1 MDDGSSNPTEWCL
14 MGRLSTMQFL
24 GKEVVFYGAGCHLYF
39 INMVTQEN
47 SFYKA
52 NNARCGDGIRYYV
65 GHRTLNFFCFAENCG
80 NPSIFVMSYPKFEII
95 SILEG
100 GSKEGYIAMGF
111 SETSVLVSLGSLPYF
126 NMTVWNWRR
135 GEKLGSSRSHIH
147 RQKQLIRCN
156 TVNPVRV
163 SQLGMKTT
171 KLHIWD
177 ILMCGK
183 KCIMTHHKVKIP
195 QEKPAPL
202 VLTYWTLEG
211 MLYVLDNDGSAYLVN
226 SEYLL
231 EKVITHNKSG
241 PLMPSFTMW
250 KGDFA
255 IAGPNNVIRFY
266 KRSVNTWNLYNSL
279 NPPEAITRLKSN
291 RSDVLLGLTDRAYL
305 VKIDPE
311 NKKYDFI
318 KTNETEF
325 HNICMV
331 YPVGQYICLL
341 SQGNMVSVVEIATGN
356 VVSRYDLMGTALT
369 IAGNPEF
376 PYIGIGYINGI
387 LELLSIYDPSKP
399 VTMAHFNL
407 TTNQISNV
415 YFSEFGRVLVAADV
429 AVGEFFVLEG
439 IPGGHI
445 QVKATVSTNC
455 QVADYMLVPSTNCYR
470 LFVVPV
476 TSNEFIKGNKV
487 IRYCIMDN
495 HQVNV
500 KEYRFADTDRTYS
513 RILST
518 AKINRDRVFYVMP
531 FDSKD
536 IEEVETRRG
545 DNMIRVL
552 NTFETGHQ
560 VWRNGFYIDKYH
572 AVTWS
577 YDGFIIARTAD
588 MDRVIGHAL
597 PHHRRKGGVKKA
609 YIDPLGKYIVSLGND
624 NIVACTNLVDNEPD
638 YEMQEN
644 LIKLLNSNRYS
655 ILFQRKTIGFDP
667 GPTMRDYTW
676 LEVDKM
682 RRIDRERKIHE
693 EEKASIYAEFN
704 EIKVALKALLNQNLE
719 GPENERL
726 DLVEFNLDTKY
737 FDEIKEKNRV
747 ECKDTEQYI
756 KKYVA
761 AIYSVC
767 DRIKK
772 LFYNTMAVQKRKI
785 VGLSTAINVES
796 YSLLP
801 PDGRKMEELNWV
813 LEQLKLERFVNEND
827 QFAPWKPMVEA
838 DRNNLLSQPP
848 QVPVVKKKQIE
859 DLEEESESIVIDKE
873 TIIAMAGSTAHNFIE
888 ISPYKYDQL
897 ETQTFYQL
905 QLQSAITYSD
915 IVRLREYFNKE
926 FENLMQTKTREM
938 LQIKE
943 KNQRLRYIVD
953 EINYF
958 STDQIFI
965 KIADP
970 LWTAY
975 ENIDMMVTIQDS
987 QVPISPYISPSEQ
1000 AILDAKAAEAERIRL
1015 LLLADDFK
1023 ERALMAMM
1031 NGVLEVRWEDEL
1043 KKDVPLPKC
1052 MLEKEPEEFNE
1063 DDLRAVKDY
1072 EEKVKFLNSERERY
1086 KNILDQEYT
1095 RIVSQI
1101 RESVK
1106 KFDSRV
1112 NDLLHLRIK
1121 VDEAIIQ
1128 EVLILCKERM
1138 KLLDLLAYADKE
1150 LELKKTMVG
1159 NEELIHSVEHLINSL
1174 QDSVMDCR
1182 NQIDAVQNREKFLDK
1197 NLKKDMAEFNQ
1208 VIQEASVK
1216 LLKRRP
1222 KVNYKNLN
1230 SHTTLQALARAVIT
1244 KVRPPTLLD
1253 ECIEYLNA
1261 LDHLDNYVGV
1271 PPTVDEE
1278 AYAVICKHR
1287 RLRIE
1292 HEIKLKSATVSLAEA
1307 EATVAILQKRLYQ
1320 KKDVNVRSMADLA
1333 QVRTDR
1339 LQRMRN
1345 VQMQIVLKQG
1355 YVEVPMHGNISDFQ
1369 DAILISRKEV
1379 EDINALILENG
1390 RIKLNS
1396 MRHTMTFHR
1405 EIMKMEWTHRKLR
1418 MHIEDLQEELNDINH
1433 LKVTKEMQVY
1443 LKGKE
1448 KALPFEVGL
1457 ELLKNS
1463 YEIILKEKKMG
1474 VVKLKKQINILKE
1487 DSKKLDLQISDINVD
1502 VCECKLDKDWELDV
1516 EDKKQIEERLQ
1527 SLAKRSRMIRK
1538 IQENHQNILLLQT
1551 ELELL
1556 RLKTYPTIKYKI
1568 LS

>member
-1 MDDGSSNPTEWCL
+1 MEDGSSNPTEWC
-14 MGRLSTMQFL
+14 MIGRLSTMQFI
-24 GKEVVFYGAGCHLYF
+24 GKEVIFYGAGCHLYF
-39 INMVTQEN
+39 INMVTKEH

-52 NNARCGDGIRYYV
+52 NNAMCGDGIRYYA
-65 GHRTLNFFCFAENCG
+65 GHRSLNFFCFAENCG

-100 GSKEGYIAMGF
+100 GSKEGYIAMAF
-111 SETSVLVSLGSLPYF
+111 SECSVLVSLGSLPYF
-126 NMTVWNWRR
+126 NLTVWNWRR

-147 RQKQLIRCN
+147 RQKQIIRCN
-156 TVNPVRV
+156 TVNPVRI
-163 SQLGMKTT
+163 SQLGLKTA

-183 KCIMTHHKVKIP
+183 KCIMTHHKVKMP

-202 VLTYWTLEG
+202 VMSYWSPEG
-211 MLYVLDNDGSAYLVN
+211 MLYALDNDGSAYIIN
-226 SEYLL
+226 SEYIL
-231 EKVITHNKSG
+231 EKIITHNKMGSK
-241 PLMPSFTMW
+241 LPSFTMW
-250 KGDFA
+250 KGDFV
-255 IAGPNNVIRFY
+255 ITGPNTEIRFY
-266 KRSVNTWNLYNSL
+266 RRTTNTWSLYNSL
-279 NPPEAITRLKSN
+279 TPSEVVEKVKSN
-291 RSDVLLGLTDRAYL
+291 KNDILVGLTDRAYL

-311 NKKYDFI
+311 NKKYEFI
-318 KTNETEF
+318 KANETEF

-331 YPVGQYICLL
+331 YPVGQYVCLL
-341 SQGNMVSVVEIATGN
+341 SQGNMVSVVEIATGE
-356 VVSRYDLMGTALT
+356 VVSKYDLMGTALT

-387 LELLSIYDPSKP
+387 LELLSIYDSSKLA
-399 VTMAHFNL
+399 TMAHFNL
-407 TTNQISNV
+407 TTNQISSV
-415 YFSEFGRVLVAADV
+415 YFSEFGRVMVAADI

-445 QVKATVSTNC
+445 QVVATVSTSL

-470 LFVVPV
+470 LFVIPV
-476 TSNEFIKGNKV
+476 TSNEYIKGNKV

-495 HQVNV
+495 HQINV
-500 KEYRFADTDRTYS
+500 KEYHFPDQTKEYS

-531 FDSKD
+531 FNSKY

-545 DNMIRVL
+545 DNMIRIL

-560 VWRNGFYIDKYH
+560 VRRNGFYIDKYH

-588 MDRVIGHAL
+588 MGKVIGHAL
-597 PHHRRKGGVKKA
+597 PHHRRNGGVKKA

-624 NIVACTNLVDNEPD
+624 NIVACTNLINNEPD
-638 YEMQEN
+638 YGMQED
-644 LIKLLNSNRYS
+644 LIKLLNSNRYAL
-655 ILFQRKTIGFDP
+655 LFQRKTKGFDP

-682 RRIDRERKIHE
+682 RRTEHERKAFQ
-693 EEKASIYAEFN
+693 EEKAAIYVEYN
-704 EIKVALKALLNQNLE
+704 EIRNKLRALLNQNLE
-719 GPENERL
+719 GPENEKL

-761 AIYSVC
+761 AIYRVC
-767 DRIKK
+767 DNIKN
-772 LFYNTMAVQKRKI
+772 LCYNTMAVQKRKI
-785 VGLSTAINVES
+785 LGLGSSLNVES

-801 PDGRKMEELNWV
+801 PEGKKMEELNWIM
-813 LEQLKLERFVNEND
+813 EQLKLERFVNEND
-827 QFAPWKPMVEA
+827 TFTPWKPMTQTERKHFL
-838 DRNNLLSQPP
+838 DQPP

-859 DLEEESESIVIDKE
+859 DLEEEVESVTVDKE
-873 TIIAMAGSTAHNFIE
+873 TIIAMAGSTAQNFIE
-888 ISPYKYDQL
+888 ISPYKYNQL

-905 QLQSAITYSD
+905 QLISAVTNND
-915 IVRLREYFNKE
+915 TVKLREYFNKE
-926 FENLMQTKTREM
+926 FENLMQQKTREM
-938 LQIKE
+938 GQIKE

-958 STDQIFI
+958 STEQIYI
-965 KIADP
+965 CITDP
-970 LWTAY
+970 VWTAF
-975 ENIDMMVTIQDS
+975 ENIETLVTIQDS
-987 QVPISPYISPSEQ
+987 QVPIPPYISPSEQ

-1015 LLLADDFK
+1015 LLLADDFR

-1052 MLEKEPEEFNE
+1052 MIEKQPEEFNE

-1095 RIVSQI
+1095 RITSQI
-1101 RESVK
+1101 RESVR
-1106 KFDSRV
+1106 KFDSRM
-1112 NDLLHLRIK
+1112 NELLHLRIK

-1128 EVLILCKERM
+1128 EVLILCKERL
-1138 KLLDLLAYADKE
+1138 KLLDLMAYAEKE
-1150 LELKKTMVG
+1150 LELKKIMVG
-1159 NEELIHSVEHLINSL
+1159 NEELIRSVDNLINSL
-1174 QDSVMDCR
+1174 QESVMECR
-1182 NQIDAVQNREKFLDK
+1182 NSIEAIQNREKFLDK
-1197 NLKKDMAEFNQ
+1197 NLKKDMSEFNQ

-1222 KVNYKNLN
+1222 KVTYKNIM
-1230 SHTTLQALARAVIT
+1230 SSTMLQALARAVIT
-1244 KVRPPTLLD
+1244 KDRPPTLLD

-1261 LDHLDNYVGV
+1261 LDNLDHFVGV

-1292 HEIKLKSATVSLAEA
+1292 HEIKLKSASLALTEA

-1320 KKDVNVRSMADLA
+1320 KKEVNVRSMADLA

-1339 LQRMRN
+1339 LKRLKN

-1355 YVEVPMHGNISDFQ
+1355 FVEVPMHGNISDFQ

-1379 EDINALILENG
+1379 EDINTLILENG
-1390 RIKLNS
+1390 RIKLNT

-1405 EIMKMEWTHRKLR
+1405 EIMKMEWTHKKLR
-1418 MHIEDLQEELNDINH
+1418 MHIEDLNEELNDINH

-1448 KALPFEVGL
+1448 KSLPFEVGL

-1463 YEIILKEKKMG
+1463 YEIILTEKKVAVG
-1474 VVKLKKQINILKE
+1474 KLKKMINVLRE
-1487 DSKKLDLQISDINVD
+1487 DSRKLDAQIRDINVD

-1516 EDKKQIEERLQ
+1516 EAKKQTDKRMQ
-1527 SLAKRSRMIRK
+1527 SMAKRSKMIRK
-1538 IQENHQNILLLQT
+1538 IQENHQTILLLQT

-1556 RLKTYPTIKYKI
+1556 RLKTYPTIKYRI